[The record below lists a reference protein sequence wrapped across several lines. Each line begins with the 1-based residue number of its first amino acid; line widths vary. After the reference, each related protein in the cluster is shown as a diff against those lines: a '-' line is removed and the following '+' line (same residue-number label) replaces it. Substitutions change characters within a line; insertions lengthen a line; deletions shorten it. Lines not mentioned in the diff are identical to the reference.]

1 MDFIPRSCEESNSPS
16 PVRATDPSP
25 KVGRTVPVSRLFSP
39 VHLPVVLYVFYVIF
53 CGKPHLPQLE

>member
-25 KVGRTVPVSRLFSP
+25 KVGRTVPVSRLFLP

-53 CGKPHLPQLE
+53 CG